1 MKKIIDKNTVIFTG
15 IIAISVVIAV
25 LAITIYFG
33 MRAGGSITKVVAII
47 FLKTKIQMG
56 FFIANT
62 ILIVLFCFNLSS
74 DKLFR
79 KLFAPALIVAVAM
92 LFINLLL
99 IPINFIAIFIAL
111 FWAFTLVH
119 LYQKEEE

>member
-119 LYQKEEE
+119 QEEE